1 MIAATCGHSASENW
15 EALVFTRQSV
25 TVMVVRKT
33 AIQSIGIPFQ
43 TLGGIVPVALPD
55 ALHCFQTDEDCT
67 HLQLTDLVRN
77 FDF

>member
-43 TLGGIVPVALPD
+43 TLEALFRSHYRTHSIVSRQMKA
-55 ALHCFQTDEDCT
+55 AHTYS
-67 HLQLTDLVRN
+67 LQI
-77 FDF
+77 